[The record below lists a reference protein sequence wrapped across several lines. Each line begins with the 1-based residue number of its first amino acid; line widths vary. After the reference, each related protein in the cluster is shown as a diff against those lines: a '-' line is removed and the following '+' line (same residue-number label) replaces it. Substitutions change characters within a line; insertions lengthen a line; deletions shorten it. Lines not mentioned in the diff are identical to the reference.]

1 MRYLRHLH
9 LVLSQIFTR
18 KYRGAGGTGNPLRF
32 PASGFCVTLIQVTAN
47 PHSRRPVI
55 GVFDS
60 GVGGLTVLRAV
71 ASLVPNADY
80 LIFGDT
86 ARLPYGTKSQEF
98 VARYTTLAARF
109 LAARGIDLLV
119 IGCNTASALALYD
132 VKSAVSVPVLGVIEP
147 GADAAAAISHSREA
161 LVFATESTCH
171 SHAYQR
177 ALARRGFATYEKA
190 CPLLVPLVEEGWLES
205 PVTEQ
210 VARTYTIEALR
221 TASANVD
228 VLVLGCTHYPL
239 LRPLLRRVVP
249 QRIQIVDSSEAT
261 ARAVVQH
268 LNGAELT
275 AGEPTYRFYVTDS
288 VEKFHR
294 QAPLFLGFEA
304 EHVERADLD
313 APEGVPVAI
322 L

>member
-80 LIFGDT
+80 LFFGDT

-177 ALARRGFATYEKA
+177 ALARRGFAT
-190 CPLLVPLVEEGWLES
+190 
-205 PVTEQ
+205 
-210 VARTYTIEALR
+210 
-221 TASANVD
+221 
-228 VLVLGCTHYPL
+228 
-239 LRPLLRRVVP
+239 
-249 QRIQIVDSSEAT
+249 
-261 ARAVVQH
+261 
-268 LNGAELT
+268 
-275 AGEPTYRFYVTDS
+275 
-288 VEKFHR
+288 
-294 QAPLFLGFEA
+294 
-304 EHVERADLD
+304 
-313 APEGVPVAI
+313 
-322 L
+322 